1 MYFKVENLAFFKK
14 RLFSPR
20 RGSYAERKNDGGFE
34 RVALYFTIARLEKA
48 CLSDSLG
55 ILG

>member
-34 RVALYFTIARLEKA
+34 RVALYLPSHAWKRLV
-48 CLSDSLG
+48 
-55 ILG
+55 

>member
-20 RGSYAERKNDGGFE
+20 RGSYAEREMTEGLNGSRSIYHRTLGKG
-34 RVALYFTIARLEKA
+34 
-48 CLSDSLG
+48 LSK
-55 ILG
+55 